1 MENSRY
7 SLNKTIESA
16 KRNIS
21 LIFPFTSDDFKIHLY
36 DMVTGNSTTIDD
48 STSEIIKLAD
58 ALITFSDPDSPYH
71 DYLIGLHKYFDND
84 RYYKQLLN
92 EIPESELPPK
102 KNFNKMQGAITE
114 KLNLVTN
121 SGETKEFNLVIY
133 GWIATYASTRERQK
147 SADFSANHISLIAN
161 KKLGQFDILPDISFD
176 KMMEAYVVGR
186 FYVDLLEETELPDIA
201 SSNRQ
206 GYKQDDE
213 RYQKTLMLIRE
224 KALRSILDLKNEA
237 AAVKNHNEFLRKQ
250 QQLKSSK
257 ENFDKIIKE
266 ITENPEFKKV
276 ITESKKIKDDLE
288 RALELKET
296 LKETYKKVMI
306 SHCSKDKE
314 LIDELEKVLHYCGFK
329 KEELLYT
336 SSNYIESKIEPYV
349 DIYEYLREFFVNT
362 TRRPDL
368 CVIYIVNEEFIR
380 RWNPVLE
387 AGAGWVLRTNWFPM
401 YTDRIESIKEPFS
414 NRKIV
419 PKLSFDMDET
429 EVRVLASAVKKISE
443 QVGKLGHDVE
453 SIFHF
458 IKTSTRLYRG
468 A

>member
-1 MENSRY
+1 
-7 SLNKTIESA
+7 
-16 KRNIS
+16 
-21 LIFPFTSDDFKIHLY
+21 
-36 DMVTGNSTTIDD
+36 
-48 STSEIIKLAD
+48 
-58 ALITFSDPDSPYH
+58 
-71 DYLIGLHKYFDND
+71 
-84 RYYKQLLN
+84 
-92 EIPESELPPK
+92 
-102 KNFNKMQGAITE
+102 
-114 KLNLVTN
+114 
-121 SGETKEFNLVIY
+121 
-133 GWIATYASTRERQK
+133 
-147 SADFSANHISLIAN
+147 
-161 KKLGQFDILPDISFD
+161 SFD

-419 PKLSFDMDET
+419 PKLSF
-429 EVRVLASAVKKISE
+429 
-443 QVGKLGHDVE
+443 
-453 SIFHF
+453 
-458 IKTSTRLYRG
+458 
-468 A
+468 